1 MQVFFLISSCVWPN
15 SGFWCC
21 VFLSLRITLLPSTT
35 NNKTREIK
43 RDLKSELWRK
53 QGPHP
58 HQTTHVTEVAYNV
71 HCCGNINSAPEFG
84 HPCHLCAKD
93 QSPEFDDSTLPIFQE
108 SDYALE
114 AASTWLIII
123 LYVQIHVERMYF
135 FIYLFNGKK

>member
-1 MQVFFLISSCVWPN
+1 
-15 SGFWCC
+15 
-21 VFLSLRITLLPSTT
+21 
-35 NNKTREIK
+35 
-43 RDLKSELWRK
+43 
-53 QGPHP
+53 
-58 HQTTHVTEVAYNV
+58 
-71 HCCGNINSAPEFG
+71 
-84 HPCHLCAKD
+84 LCAKD